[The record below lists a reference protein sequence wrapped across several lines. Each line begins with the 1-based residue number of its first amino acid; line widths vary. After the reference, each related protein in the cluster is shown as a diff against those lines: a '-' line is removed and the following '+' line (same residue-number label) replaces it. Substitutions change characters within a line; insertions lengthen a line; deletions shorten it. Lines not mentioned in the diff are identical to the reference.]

1 MAVYEANEEGKKPL
15 TWSQTRNMP
24 ITHRVCIYGTYKI

>member
-1 MAVYEANEEGKKPL
+1 MAVYEANDQGKKPL

-24 ITHRVCIYGTYKI
+24 ITHRVCMVYKI